1 MHKANLINS
10 GILPL
15 VFMNPDD
22 YDTIDQGDELILA
35 DIRAAIEEKD
45 TAVVRNITKGLEYT
59 VGTDFSAR
67 QRAILLAGGCLNY
80 IAQQK

>member
-15 VFMNPDD
+15 EFKNPAD
-22 YDTIDQGDELILA
+22 YDTIEQGDELRLT
-35 DIRAAIEEKD
+35 DIREAIEGKD
-45 TAVVRNITKGLEYT
+45 TAVVRNVTKGIEYA
-59 VGTDFSAR
+59 VSTDFSAR
-67 QRAILLAGGCLNY
+67 QRAILAAGGFLNY